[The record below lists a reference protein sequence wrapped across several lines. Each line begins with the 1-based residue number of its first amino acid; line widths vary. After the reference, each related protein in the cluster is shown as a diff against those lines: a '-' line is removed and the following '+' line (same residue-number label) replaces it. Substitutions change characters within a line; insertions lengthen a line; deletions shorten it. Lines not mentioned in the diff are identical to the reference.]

1 LSFLWLTKTIKHPQL
16 LISNNSLVMFFF
28 LGIGLPLL
36 CQEHLLLFM
45 HERFLS
51 MQEAGADWQVQSKW
65 KILGVFLEHWK
76 V

>member
-1 LSFLWLTKTIKHPQL
+1 MANKNYQTSTVADFKY
-16 LISNNSLVMFFF
+16 LISHVFF

>member
-1 LSFLWLTKTIKHPQL
+1 
-16 LISNNSLVMFFF
+16 
-28 LGIGLPLL
+28 
-36 CQEHLLLFM
+36 M

-76 V
+76 VWEMDSKNIKNELDLSKMNNWITYQ